1 MFDKGSLVALVTP
14 FDNDDVDYESL
25 HKLIQYQID
34 GGTMGI
40 VLFGTTGESPTL
52 SKYEK
57 IQILSYVTENFL
69 GKISI
74 VVGIGGNDTFSVI
87 EFAKECYTICSKISA
102 FMVTV
107 PNYNKPSQEGIFQH
121 FKTIS
126 NNVMFPIMMYNIPS
140 RCGVNMTPHTITKLY
155 NECDNIVAIKEA
167 SGSWDQVCEIKTL
180 CNIKIYAGD
189 DSMVFPI
196 MKLGGYGVV
205 SVLGNLEPKIISE
218 LVKYLST
225 DRTDVDVNKMYIT
238 LYPMMKKIFIE
249 TNPQPMKYLLKEKN
263 IIKTDDMRLPMIK
276 MTDLNNINE
285 LNKCYKEMC
294 NKYN

>member
-1 MFDKGSLVALVTP
+1 
-14 FDNDDVDYESL
+14 
-25 HKLIQYQID
+25 
-34 GGTMGI
+34 MGI

-126 NNVMFPIMMYNIPS
+126 NNVMFPIMMYNIQS

-155 NECDNIVAIKEA
+155 NEFKH
-167 SGSWDQVCEIKTL
+167 KTL
-180 CNIKIYAGD
+180 EDDFTLQKIVNR
-189 DSMVFPI
+189 S
-196 MKLGGYGVV
+196 LHQ
-205 SVLGNLEPKIISE
+205 
-218 LVKYLST
+218 YL
-225 DRTDVDVNKMYIT
+225 TDVDYQKSMLEYDKLQISGSR
-238 LYPMMKKIFIE
+238 F
-249 TNPQPMKYLLKEKN
+249 
-263 IIKTDDMRLPMIK
+263 
-276 MTDLNNINE
+276 
-285 LNKCYKEMC
+285 
-294 NKYN
+294 